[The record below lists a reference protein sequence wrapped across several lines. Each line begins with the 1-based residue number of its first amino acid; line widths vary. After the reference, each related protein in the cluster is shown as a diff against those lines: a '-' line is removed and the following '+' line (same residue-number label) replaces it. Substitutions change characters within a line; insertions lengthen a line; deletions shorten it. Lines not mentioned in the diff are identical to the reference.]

1 VAGGIDNDREV
12 WHTERGGDWRWC
24 GGARAGG
31 LGKGGSTRVAAH
43 TVGAREE
50 EKERVEKTCCAVVLW
65 ERIRRIEKK
74 KRENEIE
81 KSIMKKYPF
90 YN

>member
-1 VAGGIDNDREV
+1 MGMQPCVAGGIDNDREV
-12 WHTERGGDWRWC
+12 WRTERGGDGRWC

-50 EKERVEKTCCAVVLW
+50 EKRKSREDMLCGGVVGEHKTDR
-65 ERIRRIEKK
+65 EEKK
-74 KRENEIE
+74 ETRREKRVL
-81 KSIMKKYPF
+81 
-90 YN
+90 